1 MNLRTLYEHSWQ
13 PTPVLLPGKSHGRRN
28 LVGYSPWDCKELDMT
43 ERLLFMNIL
52 GDRFFHFHHFKY
64 TWRRTWQPTPGFF
77 RGESHGQRSLAGYG
91 PWGRKESA
99 MTEATEH
106 FQYIMSLPYRL
117 QFPLKNQLIA
127 LKEFPLLTTVCIT
140 NAMVFPV
147 VMYKCES

>member
-1 MNLRTLYEHSWQ
+1 M
-13 PTPVLLPGKSHGRRN
+13 
-28 LVGYSPWDCKELDMT
+28 GYS
-43 ERLLFMNIL
+43 
-52 GDRFFHFHHFKY
+52 
-64 TWRRTWQPTPGFF
+64 
-77 RGESHGQRSLAGYG
+77 

-127 LKEFPLLTTVCIT
+127 LKEFPLLTKVCIT